1 MASSTADRN
10 CSAAASALSRV
21 RRDER
26 LAFLC
31 GEVEPIRTAVHAQ
44 DAHRIYILD
53 FPHCSPPL
61 LGGKR
66 HSCDGSISRPTAR
79 LMYDMPSVVYR
90 CWTTGN
96 KVEVWFADDVTED
109 NVYVSLRCPA
119 CARVHLVNR
128 QGRTLVPPAS

>member
-1 MASSTADRN
+1 
-10 CSAAASALSRV
+10 
-21 RRDER
+21 
-26 LAFLC
+26 
-31 GEVEPIRTAVHAQ
+31 
-44 DAHRIYILD
+44 
-53 FPHCSPPL
+53 
-61 LGGKR
+61 
-66 HSCDGSISRPTAR
+66 
-79 LMYDMPSVVYR
+79 MPSVVYR